1 MENEK
6 SDNVAG
12 AGQPFQ
18 LRPSKLGSDF
28 SSFIKDAPNRFTLR
42 PSALS
47 AAAENIV
54 LTTKTEK
61 ESPSKGFTL
70 RPSALSTAAENIVLT
85 PKAENRKRAIS
96 DDSQE
101 TDQFEEANKKTKT
114 ANQINDSV
122 KSSENNDSVKSS
134 ENESTVGNL
143 DIVRHPTGIGTFGFT
158 SSESNIGLDT
168 NSLNKNISDQV
179 PNYFRKGLEN
189 GGKKLEFVFGASSN
203 DGITSNAVDGF
214 RTLSN
219 KTQDFNNHNNNV
231 QGQDNHKLLENADQ
245 YQKSYLENKK
255 HFEELQQF
263 TGEEGENHV
272 LQVLCKLH
280 EFNSKTKTWQEKG
293 RGTLR
298 LNDITQS
305 DGLFQSRIVFR
316 TQGTNIVLLNTMLWP
331 EMCCEKVREKNVRI
345 SGITPDS
352 QEVKLFLLNCGPN
365 DCQKIFT
372 SIERR
377 IVALKRRK
385 EHLSI
390 VKNASN
396 FENSDND
403 IDSDSSGKQSCTGT
417 NSMLSSS
424 SSSSA
429 NSDNQ

>member
-6 SDNVAG
+6 SNAGAGCNVAG
-12 AGQPFQ
+12 AV
-18 LRPSKLGSDF
+18 
-28 SSFIKDAPNRFTLR
+28 IKDAPNRFTLR

-85 PKAENRKRAIS
+85 PKAENRKRAIC
-96 DDSQE
+96 DDNQE
-101 TDQFEEANKKTKT
+101 TDQFEEGNKKTKT
-114 ANQINDSV
+114 ANQVNDSV

-158 SSESNIGLDT
+158 CSENIGLDT
-168 NSLNKNISDQV
+168 NSINKNSPDQV

-189 GGKKLEFVFGASSN
+189 GEKKLEFVFGAASN
-203 DGITSNAVDGF
+203 DGVTSNAVDGF

-280 EFNSKTKTWQEKG
+280 EFNIKTKTWQEKG

-390 VKNASN
+390 VKNTSN